1 MINNVFNPVPLLWY
15 FEAIFKDFLILC
27 SILMCLPVL
36 HSFLTLFFPLY
47 LLCLS
52 WNVVRKH
59 DKLRSLE
66 SFVLEFSRVA

>member
-36 HSFLTLFFPLY
+36 ILFFPLY

-66 SFVLEFSRVA
+66 NFVLEFSRVA